1 MNKKVKIWIKNHQI
15 EAFFVLALA
24 ICYVTLFPAIYLIP
38 NDAGLGGVSRFYL
51 GKIGVYSPVIAGI
64 FITRIILPGKHQTSF
79 IRRLKTS
86 LPVWFIAVVVS
97 IASLKLTVPP
107 SVPMRG
113 LIILSIP
120 VALLPAWVVSS
131 AFSGSDS
138 IRNMLKTLIK
148 PSGEVFYY
156 LFALL
161 TFPVVMLVGSII
173 TNIIA
178 GNPWFPQ
185 INQVDNL
192 LVVVLINF
200 FFVIFFAGG
209 IDEEAGWRGFAQ
221 KRLQAKHSP
230 LITAIV
236 LWFYLI
242 IWHIPN
248 DLIQYQNGGYIMVRI
263 VLYLFIMILFTW
275 TYNRTKGSILAI
287 VIFHAS
293 MNSMNPLM
301 GIFPITTASNV
312 LLIALAIT
320 ILILG
325 RMWRKLPEN
334 HPAVYQDA
342 ALSVSTEKG

>member
-1 MNKKVKIWIKNHQI
+1 MRGSPKEWIKRHSI
-15 EAFFVLALA
+15 EAFFLSAIA
-24 ICYVTLFPAIYLIP
+24 ICYVTLFPAIFLFP
-38 NDAGLGGVSRFYL
+38 HNAGLGGIIAFFY
-51 GKIGVYSPVIAGI
+51 GKIGVYSPVISAI
-64 FITRIILPGKHQTSF
+64 FITRIILPGKRQTSF
-79 IRRLKTS
+79 IRRLKVS
-86 LPVWFIAVVVS
+86 LPVWFIAIVVN
-97 IASLKLTVPP
+97 IASLKLTAPP
-107 SVPMRG
+107 NVSMIA

-131 AFSGSDS
+131 AFSGSNS

-148 PSGEVFYY
+148 PRGEVFYY

-161 TFPVVMLVGSII
+161 TFPVVMVVGTMI

-185 INQVDNL
+185 INQGSNL

-200 FFVIFFAGG
+200 FFVVFFAGG
-209 IDEEAGWRGFAQ
+209 INEEAGWRGFAQ
-221 KRLQAKHSP
+221 KRMQAKYSP
-230 LITAIV
+230 LVTAIL
-236 LWFYLI
+236 LWFYMV

-320 ILILG
+320 VLILG
-325 RMWRKLPEN
+325 RMWRKLPAD
-334 HPAVYQDA
+334 HPAVYQE
-342 ALSVSTEKG
+342 T